1 MRTCEEIIEKIKSYR
16 DSFDEDL
23 VRKAYYY
30 AKEKHEGQLRKSGEP
45 YFSHPAEVAFIL
57 AELKMDIPTIVA
69 GFLHDVVEDTDTT
82 VEEIEREFGKEVAFI
97 VSGVTK
103 LEGYKFSSK
112 EERNAESFRRML
124 ISLSEDIRVLIL
136 KLVDRLHNMR
146 TLENVSVESQ
156 RRIASETLSIYAP
169 LANRL
174 GMYPL
179 KNELEDISLKYL
191 EPRIYNEI
199 VLRVSEKRRIIGS
212 YLENIIETVKKELS
226 NNGIEGKISW
236 RFKHVYGIYRKMVN
250 RGIPFEEV
258 YDVAGIRIITDTV
271 SNCYVI
277 AGIIHNLWRP
287 VPGRFKDYI
296 AVPKP
301 NLYQSLHTTVV
312 GPKGQFIE
320 FQIRTWDMHYVA
332 EMGVAAHWKY
342 KEGGGKLTEEER
354 ERFIWL
360 RNLLEWVKEEKS
372 SGEFIENVKGDL
384 YEEDIYVFT
393 PKGDLKTLPT
403 GSTPVDFAYSI
414 HTSIGH
420 RCIGAKVNGKLVPL
434 DHVLKSGDKVEIL
447 TSNVEKPSRD
457 WLKFVKT
464 SKARSAIRNFIKK
477 QESLKARELGE
488 DLLERSLR
496 KLSGLSVKSIDSDKV
511 KDVIKSLGY
520 SSFESIL
527 ADIGFGKVDPEK
539 FARRILGI
547 PVREKRKKKK
557 AGPVKLEGIL
567 VDGIDNML
575 IKIGKCCHPIPGDE
589 VVGIVNTGKGI
600 AIHTRDCIIAQQVM
614 SSAPGKVVP
623 VKFVPSG
630 TLYET
635 KVRVFIEDKP
645 GMLAEV
651 SSKIADTETN
661 ITSAVTRTVS
671 GKAILDFTVQVKD
684 IKQLEKVLSSIRSVK
699 GVLNVKRIK
708 REKFRKFKVSQ
719 QG

>member
-1 MRTCEEIIEKIKSYR
+1 MKTCEEIIEKIRSYR
-16 DSFDEDL
+16 DSFDEGL

-30 AKEKHEGQLRKSGEP
+30 AKEKHEGQKRKSGEP

-57 AELKMDIPTIVA
+57 AQLKMDVPTIVA
-69 GFLHDVVEDTDTT
+69 GFLHDVVEDTNTT
-82 VEEIEREFGKEVAFI
+82 IDEIEKEFGKEVAFI

-103 LEGYKFSSK
+103 LEGYRFSSK

-146 TLENVSVESQ
+146 TLDNVSPESQ
-156 RRIASETLSIYAP
+156 KRIASETLSIYAP

-179 KNELEDISLKYL
+179 KNELEDLSLKYL
-191 EPRIYNEI
+191 EPEIYREI
-199 VLRVSEKRRIIGS
+199 VQKVEKKRKIIGS
-212 YLENIIETVKKELS
+212 YLESIINTVKEELS
-226 NNGIEGKISW
+226 ANKIRGKISW
-236 RFKHVYGIYRKMVN
+236 RFKHIYGIYRKMVN

-271 SNCYVI
+271 PNCYVT

-301 NLYQSLHTTVV
+301 NMYQSLHTTVV

-320 FQIRTWDMHYVA
+320 FQIRTWEMHYIA

-354 ERFIWL
+354 KRFIWL

-372 SGEFIENVKGDL
+372 AGEFIENVKGDL

-393 PKGDLKTLPT
+393 PKGDLKTLPV

-414 HTSIGH
+414 HTSVGH
-420 RCIGAKVNGKLVPL
+420 RCVGAKVNGKLVPL
-434 DHVLKSGDKVEIL
+434 DHILKSGDRVEIL

-464 SKARSAIRNFIKK
+464 SKARSSIKNFIKK
-477 QESLKARELGE
+477 QESLKAKELGE
-488 DLLERSLR
+488 DLLERSVR
-496 KLSGLSVKSIDSDKV
+496 KLSGLSIKGLDEEKLEETL
-511 KDVIKSLGY
+511 KSLGY
-520 SSFESIL
+520 SSLDSAL

-539 FARRILGI
+539 FARRVLGI
-547 PVREKRKKKK
+547 PVKERKRRRKSSS
-557 AGPVKLEGIL
+557 VKVEGVI

-575 IKIGKCCHPIPGDE
+575 IRIGKCCHPIPGDE

-600 AIHTRDCIIAQQVM
+600 DIHTKDCIVAQQVM
-614 SSAPGKVVP
+614 GSAPGKVVP
-623 VKFVPSG
+623 VKFVPSNA
-630 TLYET
+630 LYET
-635 KVRVFIEDKP
+635 KIRVFIEDKP

-651 SSKIADTETN
+651 SSRIADTKTN

-684 IKQLEKVLSSIRSVK
+684 TKQLEKVLSSIRSVK

-708 REKFRKFKVSQ
+708 REKFRKFKVSR
-719 QG
+719 